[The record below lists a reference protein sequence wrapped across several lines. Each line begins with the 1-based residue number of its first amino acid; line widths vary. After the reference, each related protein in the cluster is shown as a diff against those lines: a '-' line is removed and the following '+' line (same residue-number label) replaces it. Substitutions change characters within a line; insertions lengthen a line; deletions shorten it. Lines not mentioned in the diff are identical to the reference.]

1 MPYVAATSTW
11 SWSASAIRFEA
22 VTRDARLSAEASDC
36 PAADVL
42 ASQRQRIVRNVDAC
56 TEIGPLADVR
66 T

>member
-11 SWSASAIRFEA
+11 SWSASAIRFDVA
-22 VTRDARLSAEASDC
+22 TRDARLSAEASDC

-42 ASQRQRIVRNVDAC
+42 ASQRQRLVRNVDAC
-56 TEIGPLADVR
+56 TEIDSSADVR